1 MSEVIYLRALA
12 NPAVAPCLVLV
23 DLQREYVTK
32 PRLMAVPGAT
42 PALEHCRAALA
53 HARARGLPVA
63 HCRQVSKSSFFNRS
77 SKFSAWIEG
86 FEPTAAEMVFDHEQ
100 PSCYSNKQFSSIMDD
115 CGGHFVIAGFA
126 GETACLSTIV
136 DAYHRGHQVTYL
148 SDASA
153 SHDLGNLTGQAVQET
168 VTEIIR
174 VYGEVLDTQSW
185 VASMS
190 RPRTA
195 LSKAQ

>member
-1 MSEVIYLRALA
+1 MSEVIYLKALA

-32 PRLMAVPGAT
+32 PRLMAVPGAEA
-42 PALEHCRAALA
+42 ALEQCHVALS
-53 HARARGLPVA
+53 HARARGFPVA
-63 HCRQVSKSSFFNRS
+63 HCRQISKSSFFNRS

-100 PSCYSNKQFSSIMDD
+100 PSCYSNKQFSSIMED

-148 SDASA
+148 ADASA
-153 SHDLGNLTGQAVQET
+153 SHDLGSLAGQIVQQT
-168 VTEIIR
+168 ITEIIR
-174 VYGEVLDTQSW
+174 VYGDVLDTESW
-185 VASMS
+185 VDATS
-190 RPRTA
+190 RARTA
-195 LSKAQ
+195 LSKVQ

>member
-1 MSEVIYLRALA
+1 MSEVIYLKALA

-32 PRLMAVPGAT
+32 PRLMAVPGAA

-174 VYGEVLDTQSW
+174 VYGDVLDTQSW

-190 RPRTA
+190 RPRAA

>member
-1 MSEVIYLRALA
+1 MSEVIYLKALI

-32 PRLMAVPGAT
+32 PRLMAVPGAAG
-42 PALEHCRAALA
+42 ALDHCRVALS
-53 HARARGLPVA
+53 HARARGFPVA
-63 HCRQVSKSSFFNRS
+63 HCRQISKSPFFNRS

-86 FEPTAAEMVFDHEQ
+86 FEPTAAEMVFDHEK
-100 PSCYSNKQFSSIMDD
+100 PSCYSNKQFSTIMED

-153 SHDLGNLTGQAVQET
+153 SHALGNLTEQTVQQS

-174 VYGEVLDTQSW
+174 VYGDVLDTASW
-185 VASMS
+185 VDATS
-190 RPRTA
+190 RVRTA
-195 LSKAQ
+195 MSKVQ